1 MDEQTRQFYFLGVI
15 SLDRSDIPE
24 EYRPRIRPGMPA
36 EVIVASGERTVL
48 SYIISPLSES
58 LRKSFRE
65 K

>member
-1 MDEQTRQFYFLGVI
+1 MSVEPHNFTFFGVI

-48 SYIISPLSES
+48 SYIISPLSEL

-65 K
+65 R